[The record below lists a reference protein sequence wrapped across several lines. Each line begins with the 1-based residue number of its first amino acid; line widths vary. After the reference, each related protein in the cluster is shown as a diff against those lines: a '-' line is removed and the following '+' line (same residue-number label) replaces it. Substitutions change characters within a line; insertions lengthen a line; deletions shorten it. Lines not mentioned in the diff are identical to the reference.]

1 MWDLRLV
8 KDNCPNWT
16 DFFFMILEN
25 FRFLGNPVPRGSP
38 VQPSFPSH
46 PGRQLLASGILKAV
60 ERSKRSPVS
69 VETHVRSETVDTVR
83 NVFSDTEV
91 T

>member
-16 DFFFMILEN
+16 DFFFHDSRK
-25 FRFLGNPVPRGSP
+25 FQVPGQPSP
-38 VQPSFPSH
+38 TVQPSFPSD
-46 PGRQLLASGILKAV
+46 PGRQLFASGIVKAV

-69 VETHVRSETVDTVR
+69 VETHVRSETVEPVR